1 MRLIRPLAM
10 TNGNIPRKKKKKKEK
25 YLKKDV
31 PTRWLSEN
39 KCVKYVRYKN
49 GLQFL
54 IRG

>member
-10 TNGNIPRKKKKKKEK
+10 TNANKPRKKKEN

-39 KCVKYVRYKN
+39 KCVKYIRYKN

-54 IRG
+54 I